1 MKEKQKL
8 RIEKEDFEARYQEY
22 LNELGKSFPKK
33 TINRSD
39 RLTMEPVGDRTY
51 RVVNKETGRFH
62 NIELGIDWV
71 V

>member
-1 MKEKQKL
+1 MEEKQKM
-8 RIEKEDFEARYQEY
+8 RIEKEEFEIGYQEY
-22 LNELGKSFPKK
+22 LNELGKSFPEK

-39 RLTMEPVGDRTY
+39 RLTWESVGDRKY